1 MYDGWYGAYIDS
13 ELPISYSYQPKVL
26 DYETE
31 TVEENTMNFNIFI
44 CALLC
49 IFMLTILSL
58 SKTRKIV
65 HKIDFYSLNHNYDEG
80 KAMYIQKTFIGGI
93 FTIAFIFAAISVVFN
108 MLLSYSID
116 NIREIKGLV
125 PNFTVE
131 QDYKDV
137 IFI

>member
-1 MYDGWYGAYIDS
+1 
-13 ELPISYSYQPKVL
+13 
-26 DYETE
+26 
-31 TVEENTMNFNIFI
+31 
-44 CALLC
+44 
-49 IFMLTILSL
+49 
-58 SKTRKIV
+58 
-65 HKIDFYSLNHNYDEG
+65 
-80 KAMYIQKTFIGGI
+80 MYIQKTFIGGI